1 MKMIEGFANKHP
13 IAGWYIDV
21 AGSYCYGNGK
31 FLLSVFVDMDDS
43 TYNITVD
50 RIRGL
55 VDFETIE
62 WEYISIEDKQAENF
76 ILNRIDDFIIKYI
89 R

>member
-1 MKMIEGFANKHP
+1 MKKIEEFANKYP
-13 IAGWYIDV
+13 IPGWYIDV
-21 AGSYCYGNGK
+21 AGDYCYGNGK
-31 FLLSVFVDMDDS
+31 FLISVFVDVDDS
-43 TYNITVD
+43 TYNITID

-55 VDFETIE
+55 VDRETIE
-62 WEYISIEDKQAENF
+62 WEYIPIEDKQADNF

>member
-1 MKMIEGFANKHP
+1 MKKIEEFVSKYP
-13 IAGWYIDV
+13 ISGWYIDV

-31 FLLSVFVDMDDS
+31 FLISVFVDVDDN

-55 VDFETIE
+55 VDRETIE
-62 WEYISIEDKQAENF
+62 WEYIPIENKQAENF

>member
-1 MKMIEGFANKHP
+1 MGKIEEFAKKYP

-31 FLLSVFVDMDDS
+31 FLISVFVDVDDS
-43 TYNITVD
+43 TYNITAD

-55 VDFETIE
+55 SDRETIE
-62 WEYISIEDKQAENF
+62 WEYISIENEQAENF
-76 ILNRIDDFIIKYI
+76 VLNRTDDFLIKYI